1 MIIVPSDQT
10 GGLMAASFNNG
21 SDEQTMVGRG
31 MIAEAPPAQFGHF
44 LNFSIDSTPLRA
56 AIAPAGITI
65 GRTAPA
71 DLAIASPEISRRH
84 CRIECFGDDA
94 ILTDLGSTNGTYLD
108 GQRLDRPTR
117 LRSGATFRLGAFP
130 IRYERRDLAEIAQ
143 EENHHADL
151 KRAED
156 YVRAILPQPILEG
169 PIRTEWCFVPSAK
182 LGGDAFGYQFL
193 SETIFSGFLL
203 DVSGHGIGSAMHA
216 ANVANTLRRRALP
229 GVDFRDP
236 AAVAAGLNQVFPME
250 EHNGLMLT
258 LWYFTYHLPS
268 RQLRYCAAG
277 HHPAFLV
284 TPDQPEPASLWL
296 RSPAIGMLP
305 SGKWQMGGA
314 TLPPGAQLF
323 IFSDG
328 TFEILAPDGRQW
340 QLEDLRQLMRQCAM
354 PGIALTSAIYAA
366 VRAAAR
372 PGPLDD
378 DFSALL
384 VTFE

>member
-1 MIIVPSDQT
+1 
-10 GGLMAASFNNG
+10 MAASSHDDG
-21 SDEQTMVGRG
+21 AERTMVGRVLV
-31 MIAEAPPAQFGHF
+31 AEAPPIQFGHF
-44 LNFSIDSTPLRA
+44 LNFTLDGTPQRVP
-56 AIAPAGITI
+56 IAEDGLVIGRVPPAGL
-65 GRTAPA
+65 P
-71 DLAIASPEISRRH
+71 IASPEISRRH
-84 CRIECFGDDA
+84 CKIELHGDDA
-94 ILTDLGSTNGTYLD
+94 ILSDLGSTNGTFVD
-108 GQRLDRPTR
+108 GARLERPTR
-117 LRSGATFRLGAFP
+117 LRSGTRFTLGSFP
-130 IRYERRDLAEIAQ
+130 LRYERRDLADIAQ
-143 EENHHADL
+143 EAEHTADL

-156 YVRAILPQPILEG
+156 YVRAILPQPILDG

-182 LGGDAFGYQFL
+182 LGGDAFGYQYL
-193 SETIFSGFLL
+193 SDTIFSGFLL

-236 AAVAAGLNQVFPME
+236 AQVAAGLNQVFPME
-250 EHNGLMLT
+250 EHNGLMFT

-277 HHPAFLV
+277 HHPAFLT
-284 TPDQPEPASLWL
+284 TPADPEPAALWL

-305 SGKWQMGGA
+305 FGKWQMGGA
-314 TLPPGAQLF
+314 ELPPGAQLF

-328 TFEILAPDGRQW
+328 TFEIFAPDGRQW

-354 PGIALTSAIYAA
+354 PGVRLTQAIYTA

-378 DFSALL
+378 DFSAVL
-384 VTFE
+384 VTFA